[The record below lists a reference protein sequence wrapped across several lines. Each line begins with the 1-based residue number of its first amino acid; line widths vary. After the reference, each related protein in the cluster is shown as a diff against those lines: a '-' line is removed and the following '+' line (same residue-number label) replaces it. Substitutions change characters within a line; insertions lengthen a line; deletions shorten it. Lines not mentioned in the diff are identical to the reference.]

1 MYADH
6 MTDSMKAA
14 IDETNRRR
22 AIQKRYNDENGII
35 PETIVK
41 EIRPPI
47 KNMETEKDRAGKIDK
62 HSTRSEI
69 QREIASLEKDMRAAA
84 KAYDFERAAELRDI
98 IFELKASL
106 D

>member
-1 MYADH
+1 
-6 MTDSMKAA
+6 
-14 IDETNRRR
+14 
-22 AIQKRYNDENGII
+22 
-35 PETIVK
+35 
-41 EIRPPI
+41 
-47 KNMETEKDRAGKIDK
+47 METERDRVSKIDK

-69 QREIASLEKDMRAAA
+69 QREIKALESDMKAAA